1 MQATGKLVSPRDPR
15 VAATREHV
23 VRELG
28 HNGYIYR
35 YHGEDGVAGAEGA
48 FILCGFWL
56 AEALAQAGEVSAAE
70 QVFITHAEASNQL
83 GLLAEEIDPGN
94 GALLGN
100 FPQGFSHMGLI
111 NAAARIDA
119 AMRLRDEHSG
129 RTPRLPIDL

>member
-1 MQATGKLVSPRDPR
+1 VSGP
-15 VAATREHV
+15 
-23 VRELG
+23 
-28 HNGYIYR
+28 
-35 YHGEDGVAGAEGA
+35 EGA

-70 QVFITHAEASNQL
+70 QVFVKHAEASNQL

-111 NAAARIDA
+111 TAAARIDA

-129 RTPRLPIDL
+129 RPPRLMVDL